1 MTTAVPVTV
10 VKTMTI
16 VRLWIGLKQFE
27 MRLSNVQEPQID
39 EETMYNKHRLGHVLV
54 IADSDKIIVIED
66 IHNKLQNTNTLESL
80 YTSFT
85 FIVYRQT

>member
-1 MTTAVPVTV
+1 
-10 VKTMTI
+10 
-16 VRLWIGLKQFE
+16 
-27 MRLSNVQEPQID
+27 
-39 EETMYNKHRLGHVLV
+39 MYNKHRLGHVLV
-54 IADSDKIIVIED
+54 IADSDKILVIED